1 MKCRIRWRDG
11 AAAQVTA
18 LGEYIAADNPRAAI
32 RMASKIRAAVG
43 DQLALMLYM
52 FPADRRNPASRMCAL
67 ARPYLIYYTVDDARR
82 VIEVIKVRP
91 CGAGHSALNARFF
104 PILRSK

>member
-1 MKCRIRWRDG
+1 MKCRIRWRDS
-11 AAAQVTA
+11 AATQVTA

-52 FPADRRNPASRMCAL
+52 FPADCRNPASRMCAL
-67 ARPYLIYYTVDDARR
+67 ARPYLIYYTVDDAQQL
-82 VIEVIKVRP
+82 VEIVKVVHAVRD
-91 CGAGHSALNARFF
+91 SQR
-104 PILRSK
+104 